1 MITAGHVEV
10 TGLPVQREPS
20 QVHGAAAQ
28 QARPDAVED
37 VTVREDPDVEVGGED
52 LVEPRHLLVP
62 EEGVRHP
69 DLARVSEGEVADL
82 IWREMTVWRDQCGQL
97 LTFHPGLELVL
108 EHQSPVVPSLPQSYG
123 EVVFLHSDVVTIA
136 NSPGYHRHVADGRE
150 VSDEDIDV
158 DESGGDGLVPT
169 RRPQSGVVHFRPEDL
184 VQDPLLHLPV
194 VDDLPV
200 VAPVSVVLTGSMM
213 LS

>member
-37 VTVREDPDVEVGGED
+37 VTVREDSDVEVGGED

-62 EEGVRHP
+62 EESVRHP

-82 IWREMTVWRDQCGQL
+82 IWREMRV
-97 LTFHPGLELVL
+97 
-108 EHQSPVVPSLPQSYG
+108 
-123 EVVFLHSDVVTIA
+123 
-136 NSPGYHRHVADGRE
+136 
-150 VSDEDIDV
+150 
-158 DESGGDGLVPT
+158 
-169 RRPQSGVVHFRPEDL
+169 
-184 VQDPLLHLPV
+184 
-194 VDDLPV
+194 
-200 VAPVSVVLTGSMM
+200 
-213 LS
+213 